1 MLRRRGHPARA
12 SVLRAARAN
21 RRTSARPGESTSN
34 KCTADLRIELQLDYV
49 HMGRGRLLWRGGT
62 QGALSASPIGAALS
76 RPAETQ
82 AGRRVSLRHTQL
94 EGTCRA
100 CTTYSRLASTRSVA
114 SSRRRADGRHG
125 LRRRDITAA
134 GAAGCPSA
142 VSHRNPHR
150 RRQTPPR
157 DSAGSAFAA
166 LIPIPATEGA
176 PCPAHAQ
183 HRMPPPVIR
192 SSLNPVAY
200 DALSVHLVRPGPTR
214 PCLCHRWSTWWC
226 RTPTM
231 SGLTPTRVW
240 PIGARRWVSVRR
252 GAD

>member
-62 QGALSASPIGAALS
+62 QGALSASPIGAPLS

-94 EGTCRA
+94 EGTCRP

-114 SSRRRADGRHG
+114 SSRRRADGRHR
-125 LRRRDITAA
+125 LRRDITAT
-134 GAAGCPSA
+134 GAAGCPGA

-150 RRQTPPR
+150 RRQN
-157 DSAGSAFAA
+157 
-166 LIPIPATEGA
+166 GA

-192 SSLNPVAY
+192 SQPQNPVAY
-200 DALSVHLVRPGPTR
+200 DAFSVHLVRPGPTR

>member
-62 QGALSASPIGAALS
+62 QGALSASPIGAPLS

-94 EGTCRA
+94 EGTCRP

-125 LRRRDITAA
+125 LRRDITAA

-150 RRQTPPR
+150 RRQLLLATVLDLHSRRSYRYQPPN
-157 DSAGSAFAA
+157 
-166 LIPIPATEGA
+166 GA

-192 SSLNPVAY
+192 SQPQNPVAY
-200 DALSVHLVRPGPTR
+200 DAFSVHLVRPGLGRHDHACATGGQR
-214 PCLCHRWSTWWC
+214 
-226 RTPTM
+226 
-231 SGLTPTRVW
+231 G
-240 PIGARRWVSVRR
+240 GAERRRCPV
-252 GAD
+252 